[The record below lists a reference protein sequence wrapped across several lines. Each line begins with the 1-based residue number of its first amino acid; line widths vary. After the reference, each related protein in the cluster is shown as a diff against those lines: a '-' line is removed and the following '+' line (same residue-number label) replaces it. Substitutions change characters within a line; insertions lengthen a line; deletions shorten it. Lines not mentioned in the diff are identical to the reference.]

1 MPERVIETNS
11 SEGRFG
17 DVIAVNE
24 PHVVSRNLFDLPDVR
39 LLVFV
44 ELNALP
50 LVHTLR
56 DVGP

>member
-24 PHVVSRNLFDLPDVR
+24 PHAVSRNLFDLPDVHGF
-39 LLVFV
+39 LFLSS
-44 ELNALP
+44 
-50 LVHTLR
+50 
-56 DVGP
+56 

>member
-24 PHVVSRNLFDLPDVR
+24 PHAVSRNLFDLPDVHGF
-39 LLVFV
+39 LCLSS
-44 ELNALP
+44 
-50 LVHTLR
+50 
-56 DVGP
+56 